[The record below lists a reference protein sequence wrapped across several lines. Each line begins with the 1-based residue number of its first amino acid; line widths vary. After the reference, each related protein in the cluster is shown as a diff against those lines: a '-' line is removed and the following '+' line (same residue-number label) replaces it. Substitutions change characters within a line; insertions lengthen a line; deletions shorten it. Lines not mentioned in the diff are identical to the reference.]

1 MIGANESQPFSR
13 SQCATGLRT
22 ATLVLEKW
30 QASNIQICK
39 ILRISRSTL
48 SRTKQGDGQFTVR
61 LDSDQMKRISLVLN
75 IHAALRTIFDNPKNL
90 YGFPSLA
97 NQNDFFNG
105 RSPLEIMS
113 QGDLISLYETY
124 RRIDALSA

>member
-1 MIGANESQPFSR
+1 MNGAIESQPLSR
-13 SQCATGLRT
+13 GQCATGLQA

-30 QASNIQICK
+30 QASNIQICN
-39 ILRISRSTL
+39 ILRISRSTI
-48 SRTKQGDGQFTVR
+48 SRTKQDNGQLTVR
-61 LDSDQMKRISLVLN
+61 LDPDQMKRISLILN

-124 RRIDALSA
+124 RRIVAMSV

>member
-1 MIGANESQPFSR
+1 MNGAIESQPLSR

-48 SRTKQGDGQFTVR
+48 SRTKQGDGQLAVR

-90 YGFPSLA
+90 YGFPSQA

-124 RRIDALSA
+124 RRIDALSV